1 MRSIRSTAFASLSL
15 RARSVFGLLI
25 LLPLGLL
32 VGRMPVIG
40 TGWGELAKL
49 VTDHVLG
56 DAHRNMLL
64 AVVHAERD
72 ADKLRQDGRA
82 TRPDLDH
89 IVAARG
95 LGLLGL
101 LEQIAVNERP
111 LPNRTGHVLPAL
123 LHVTAANDELVRSLV
138 AARTL
143 ALGRLAPRRN
153 RMTATGGTAFTTT
166 MRVVDRVHGHT
177 AVDRLL

>member
-15 RARSVFGLLI
+15 RARSVFGLPI

-40 TGWGELAKL
+40 TGGSELTEL
-49 VTDHVLG
+49 VANHFLG
-56 DAHRNMLL
+56 DGHRDVLL
-64 AVVHAERD
+64 AVVDAERD
-72 ADKLRQDGRA
+72 ADELRQDGRA

-101 LEQIAVNERP
+101 LEQIAVDKRP

-123 LHVTAANDELVRSLV
+123 LHVTATNDKLVRCLV

-143 ALGRLAPRRN
+143 ALGRLAPRGN
-153 RMTATGGTAFTTT
+153 R
-166 MRVVDRVHGHT
+166 
-177 AVDRLL
+177 